1 MLIVALAFCLAGLLI
16 ILGFV
21 ALLKQKTYLDSA
33 TLQPVEIELPVVGK
47 VKTNYPAV
55 IFVLLGF
62 VLAYVAFEK
71 SFPPRKV
78 EWRLDGLLTNTNP
91 TNGTLK
97 WSEGTLTLMP
107 SELDPH
113 IFNQGAFKV
122 TALIEEGK
130 TIEDV
135 YEVLDFS
142 HPKGSVHIDLRQE
155 LKNHLQG
162 KTNLISDL
170 TDHTRTFKP
179 LEIEPFPPPLE

>member
-1 MLIVALAFCLAGLLI
+1 MLIVALTFCLAGLLI

-47 VKTNYPAV
+47 VKANYPAI

-78 EWRLDGLLTNTNP
+78 EWRLDGSLTNTNP
-91 TNGTLK
+91 TNGKVT
-97 WSEGTLTLMP
+97 WSSGTLALVPAEIQIKMY
-107 SELDPH
+107 
-113 IFNQGAFKV
+113 NQGAFEV
-122 TALIEEGK
+122 TAMIEEGK

-135 YEVLDFS
+135 YETLDFS
-142 HPKGSVHIDLRQE
+142 HPAGSAHIDLRQE
-155 LKNHLQG
+155 LINQRRG
-162 KTNLISDL
+162 KPSLISGL

-179 LEIEPFPPPLE
+179 LAIEVYPPPEE